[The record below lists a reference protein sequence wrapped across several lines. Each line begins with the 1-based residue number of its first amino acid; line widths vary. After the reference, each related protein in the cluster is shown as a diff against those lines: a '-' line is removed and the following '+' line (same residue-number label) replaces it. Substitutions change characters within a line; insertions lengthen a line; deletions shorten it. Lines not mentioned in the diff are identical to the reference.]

1 MSQQENQN
9 KPVNKKYK
17 DTLFRMI
24 FREKENLLEL
34 YNALNHTDY
43 TDPEKIEIT
52 TLEDVIYVVMKND
65 VSFLLFCT
73 MNLYEHQSTPNP
85 NMPLRGF
92 IYLAR
97 IYQNYIKQTDAN
109 IYGKTLIPLP
119 VPKYVV
125 FYNGNQAEAD
135 YQELC
140 LSDAFLPTESSE
152 EKPAVECRA
161 VMLNINLGHNKE
173 LMEKCRALWEYAYFV
188 NEVKEN
194 LKNGAPIESAVAEAR
209 KACIDKDILKEF
221 LEKNSS
227 EVEDVILEEFDRE
240 WYEKKV
246 REESQRIGLEEGRK
260 QGLKE
265 GLKEGRKE
273 GIKEGRKEGRKEG
286 IQEGIKEG
294 EQRVL
299 QLCQKLLEDGRNE
312 ELIRIAEDEKL
323 REELYREYGL

>member
-1 MSQQENQN
+1 
-9 KPVNKKYK
+9 
-17 DTLFRMI
+17 
-24 FREKENLLEL
+24 
-34 YNALNHTDY
+34 
-43 TDPEKIEIT
+43 
-52 TLEDVIYVVMKND
+52 
-65 VSFLLFCT
+65 
-73 MNLYEHQSTPNP
+73 
-85 NMPLRGF
+85 MPLRGF
-92 IYLAR
+92 LYLVR

-265 GLKEGRKE
+265 G
-273 GIKEGRKEGRKEG
+273 RKEG

-299 QLCQKLLEDGRNE
+299 QLCQKLLEDGRDE
-312 ELIRIAEDEKL
+312 ELSRIAEDEKL

>member
-1 MSQQENQN
+1 
-9 KPVNKKYK
+9 
-17 DTLFRMI
+17 
-24 FREKENLLEL
+24 
-34 YNALNHTDY
+34 
-43 TDPEKIEIT
+43 
-52 TLEDVIYVVMKND
+52 
-65 VSFLLFCT
+65 
-73 MNLYEHQSTPNP
+73 
-85 NMPLRGF
+85 
-92 IYLAR
+92 
-97 IYQNYIKQTDAN
+97 
-109 IYGKTLIPLP
+109 
-119 VPKYVV
+119 
-125 FYNGNQAEAD
+125 
-135 YQELC
+135 
-140 LSDAFLPTESSE
+140 
-152 EKPAVECRA
+152 
-161 VMLNINLGHNKE
+161 MLNINLGHNKE

-194 LKNGAPIESAVAEAR
+194 LKNGVPIENAVAEAR

-265 GLKEGRKE
+265 G
-273 GIKEGRKEGRKEG
+273 RKEG

-299 QLCQKLLEDGRNE
+299 QLCQKLLEDGRDE
-312 ELIRIAEDEKL
+312 ELSRIAEDEKL

>member
-1 MSQQENQN
+1 
-9 KPVNKKYK
+9 
-17 DTLFRMI
+17 
-24 FREKENLLEL
+24 
-34 YNALNHTDY
+34 
-43 TDPEKIEIT
+43 
-52 TLEDVIYVVMKND
+52 
-65 VSFLLFCT
+65 
-73 MNLYEHQSTPNP
+73 
-85 NMPLRGF
+85 
-92 IYLAR
+92 
-97 IYQNYIKQTDAN
+97 
-109 IYGKTLIPLP
+109 
-119 VPKYVV
+119 
-125 FYNGNQAEAD
+125 
-135 YQELC
+135 
-140 LSDAFLPTESSE
+140 
-152 EKPAVECRA
+152 
-161 VMLNINLGHNKE
+161 MLNINLGHNKE

-286 IQEGIKEG
+286 IQEFDREWYEKKVRE
-294 EQRVL
+294 ESQRIGV
-299 QLCQKLLEDGRNE
+299 EEGRNE
-312 ELIRIAEDEKL
+312 ELSRIAEDEKL

>member
-52 TLEDVIYVVMKND
+52 TLEDVIYVGMKND

-265 GLKEGRKE
+265 G
-273 GIKEGRKEGRKEG
+273 RKEG

-299 QLCQKLLEDGRNE
+299 QLCQKLLEDGRDE
-312 ELIRIAEDEKL
+312 ELSRIAEDEKL

>member
-1 MSQQENQN
+1 MGN
-9 KPVNKKYK
+9 
-17 DTLFRMI
+17 
-24 FREKENLLEL
+24 REHPTAARNGKRC
-34 YNALNHTDY
+34 
-43 TDPEKIEIT
+43 
-52 TLEDVIYVVMKND
+52 
-65 VSFLLFCT
+65 SLFCS
-73 MNLYEHQSTPNP
+73 QSTPNP

-97 IYQNYIKQTDAN
+97 IYQNYIKQIDAN

-125 FYNGNQAEAD
+125 FYNGNQTEAD

-194 LKNGAPIESAVAEAR
+194 LKNGVPIENAVAEAR

-246 REESQRIGLEEGRK
+246 REESQRIGMEEGIK
-260 QGLKE
+260 K
-265 GLKEGRKE
+265 
-273 GIKEGRKEGRKEG
+273 GIKEGRE
-286 IQEGIKEG
+286 EG

-312 ELIRIAEDEKL
+312 ELSRIAEDEKL

>member
-1 MSQQENQN
+1 
-9 KPVNKKYK
+9 
-17 DTLFRMI
+17 
-24 FREKENLLEL
+24 
-34 YNALNHTDY
+34 
-43 TDPEKIEIT
+43 
-52 TLEDVIYVVMKND
+52 
-65 VSFLLFCT
+65 
-73 MNLYEHQSTPNP
+73 
-85 NMPLRGF
+85 MPLRGF

-97 IYQNYIKQTDAN
+97 IYQNYIKQIDAN

-125 FYNGNQAEAD
+125 FYGNQTESD

-140 LSDAFLPTESSE
+140 LSDAFLPT

-194 LKNGAPIESAVAEAR
+194 LKNGAPIENAVAEAR

-246 REESQRIGLEEGRK
+246 REESQRIGVEE
-260 QGLKE
+260 
-265 GLKEGRKE
+265 
-273 GIKEGRKEGRKEG
+273 
-286 IQEGIKEG
+286 
-294 EQRVL
+294 
-299 QLCQKLLEDGRNE
+299 GRNE
-312 ELIRIAEDEKL
+312 ELSRIAEDEKL

>member
-1 MSQQENQN
+1 M
-9 KPVNKKYK
+9 
-17 DTLFRMI
+17 
-24 FREKENLLEL
+24 EKSDG
-34 YNALNHTDY
+34 NA
-43 TDPEKIEIT
+43 
-52 TLEDVIYVVMKND
+52 
-65 VSFLLFCT
+65 
-73 MNLYEHQSTPNP
+73 
-85 NMPLRGF
+85 
-92 IYLAR
+92 YLALAVALA
-97 IYQNYIKQTDAN
+97 TW
-109 IYGKTLIPLP
+109 
-119 VPKYVV
+119 
-125 FYNGNQAEAD
+125 YNGNQAEAD

-273 GIKEGRKEGRKEG
+273 GI
-286 IQEGIKEG
+286 QEGIKEG

-299 QLCQKLLEDGRNE
+299 QLCQKLLEDGRDE
-312 ELIRIAEDEKL
+312 ELSRIAEDEKL

>member
-1 MSQQENQN
+1 
-9 KPVNKKYK
+9 
-17 DTLFRMI
+17 
-24 FREKENLLEL
+24 
-34 YNALNHTDY
+34 
-43 TDPEKIEIT
+43 
-52 TLEDVIYVVMKND
+52 
-65 VSFLLFCT
+65 
-73 MNLYEHQSTPNP
+73 
-85 NMPLRGF
+85 
-92 IYLAR
+92 
-97 IYQNYIKQTDAN
+97 
-109 IYGKTLIPLP
+109 
-119 VPKYVV
+119 
-125 FYNGNQAEAD
+125 
-135 YQELC
+135 
-140 LSDAFLPTESSE
+140 
-152 EKPAVECRA
+152 
-161 VMLNINLGHNKE
+161 
-173 LMEKCRALWEYAYFV
+173 MEKCRALWEYAYFV

-265 GLKEGRKE
+265 G
-273 GIKEGRKEGRKEG
+273 RKEG

-299 QLCQKLLEDGRNE
+299 QLCQKLLEDGRDE
-312 ELIRIAEDEKL
+312 ELSRIAEDEKL

>member
-1 MSQQENQN
+1 MLPFLQS
-9 KPVNKKYK
+9 K
-17 DTLFRMI
+17 
-24 FREKENLLEL
+24 
-34 YNALNHTDY
+34 HTQPQY
-43 TDPEKIEIT
+43 AA
-52 TLEDVIYVVMKND
+52 
-65 VSFLLFCT
+65 S
-73 MNLYEHQSTPNP
+73 
-85 NMPLRGF
+85 G
-92 IYLAR
+92 IYLLGK
-97 IYQNYIKQTDAN
+97 NLSDYIKQIDEN

-125 FYNGNQAEAD
+125 FYNGNQTEAD

-194 LKNGAPIESAVAEAR
+194 LKNGVPIESAVAEAR

-246 REESQRIGLEEGRK
+246 REESQRIGVEE
-260 QGLKE
+260 
-265 GLKEGRKE
+265 
-273 GIKEGRKEGRKEG
+273 
-286 IQEGIKEG
+286 
-294 EQRVL
+294 
-299 QLCQKLLEDGRNE
+299 GRNE
-312 ELIRIAEDEKL
+312 ELSRIAEDEKL

>member
-1 MSQQENQN
+1 
-9 KPVNKKYK
+9 
-17 DTLFRMI
+17 
-24 FREKENLLEL
+24 
-34 YNALNHTDY
+34 
-43 TDPEKIEIT
+43 
-52 TLEDVIYVVMKND
+52 
-65 VSFLLFCT
+65 
-73 MNLYEHQSTPNP
+73 
-85 NMPLRGF
+85 MPLRGF

-97 IYQNYIKQTDAN
+97 IYQNYIKQIDAN

-125 FYNGNQAEAD
+125 FYNGNQTEAD

-161 VMLNINLGHNKE
+161 
-173 LMEKCRALWEYAYFV
+173 LWEYAYFV

-194 LKNGAPIESAVAEAR
+194 LKNGGPIENAVAEAR

-246 REESQRIGLEEGRK
+246 REESQRIGVEE
-260 QGLKE
+260 
-265 GLKEGRKE
+265 
-273 GIKEGRKEGRKEG
+273 
-286 IQEGIKEG
+286 
-294 EQRVL
+294 
-299 QLCQKLLEDGRNE
+299 GRNE
-312 ELIRIAEDEKL
+312 ELSRIAEDEKL

>member
-1 MSQQENQN
+1 MLPFLQS
-9 KPVNKKYK
+9 K
-17 DTLFRMI
+17 
-24 FREKENLLEL
+24 
-34 YNALNHTDY
+34 HTQPQY
-43 TDPEKIEIT
+43 AA
-52 TLEDVIYVVMKND
+52 
-65 VSFLLFCT
+65 S
-73 MNLYEHQSTPNP
+73 
-85 NMPLRGF
+85 G
-92 IYLAR
+92 IYLPGK
-97 IYQNYIKQTDAN
+97 NLSDYIKQIDEN

-125 FYNGNQAEAD
+125 FYNGNQTEAD

-194 LKNGAPIESAVAEAR
+194 LKNGVPIENAVAEAG

-246 REESQRIGLEEGRK
+246 REESQRIGVE
-260 QGLKE
+260 
-265 GLKEGRKE
+265 E
-273 GIKEGRKEGRKEG
+273 GIKEGIEK
-286 IQEGIKEG
+286 G
-294 EQRVL
+294 EKRVL